1 MVPPDYLLWPLETE
15 VLGKKEKEKPATD
28 ILPATYHYHEA
39 AGRRAVGNPAKD
51 IPTFLRRE
59 LSLGDLADM
68 MQHLWFAGAKRPAMP
83 LHSHVAIGREI
94 TITDRMDLHLLWDNK
109 GKLLIKPVPRFLLD
123 PAFCSTN
130 LQCPDACACHDPPAD
145 TCRGIPRRV
154 ALGFLYTYACL
165 VSSESDFYIANEKHL
180 FPYREDDKPL
190 EWADWKILAREL
202 LRMYERELDV
212 VHPRFLR
219 AELRLSRINI
229 IHRLTSLPLFNP
241 YLRGRHNYGSFFR
254 DNLTWITTAT
264 VFIALVL
271 TAMQVGLATERLR
284 ENAAFQQ
291 VSYGFTVF
299 AILGPLCAF
308 GLVVLDALFHL
319 VKDLPLLLRGRR
331 SRTAPNRTIS
341 GAEPE
346 AFA

>member
-39 AGRRAVGNPAKD
+39 AGRRAVANPAKD
-51 IPTFLRRE
+51 IPAFLRRE

-68 MQHLWFAGAKRPAMP
+68 MQHLWFAGAKRPPMP
-83 LHSHVAIGREI
+83 LHSH
-94 TITDRMDLHLLWDNK
+94 

-130 LQCPDACACHDPPAD
+130 LQCPDACACHDPPAN

-165 VSSESDFYIANEKHL
+165 VSSGSDFYIANEKHL
-180 FPYREDDKPL
+180 LPYREDDKPL

-202 LRMYERELDV
+202 LQMYERELDV

-271 TAMQVGLATERLR
+271 TAMQVGLATERLK

-341 GAEPE
+341 GAEPQ
-346 AFA
+346 ASA